1 MSKDVK
7 SMSREELEAE
17 VLRLRDKMR
26 DDALRTVREIESARA
41 AFERNPPNYT
51 EKLNRPGRRLRG
63 IRLTT
68 IKAFLDGEHGK
79 H

>member
-26 DDALRTVREIESARA
+26 DDALRTAREIESARA
-41 AFERNPPNYT
+41 AFERNPPNYN
-51 EKLNRPGRRLRG
+51 KSLLGR
-63 IRLTT
+63 
-68 IKAFLDGEHGK
+68 
-79 H
+79 